1 MYFISQD
8 VPAETITTF
17 PHTLSTLDLTKMS
30 YAEAVSP
37 CAVPREFALRM
48 RRKPLCDSSNNSNNA
63 SWRLDALCLS
73 FTVRF
78 KAGAASCDLR
88 APGGKSGILPRAPEV
103 LSTAPDRRS
112 THWRQTVLL
121 LKVRIELFLS
131 GLFVFCNVSRK
142 LLLKSRFI
150 YTALLEKKRYISLF

>member
-1 MYFISQD
+1 M
-8 VPAETITTF
+8 PAETVTTF
-17 PHTLSTLDLTKMS
+17 PYTLSTLDLTKMS

-48 RRKPLCDSSNNSNNA
+48 RRKPLSDNNSNNA

-78 KAGAASCDLR
+78 KAGAASSDLR

-121 LKVRIELFLS
+121 LKVRI
-131 GLFVFCNVSRK
+131 K
-142 LLLKSRFI
+142 FI
-150 YTALLEKKRYISLF
+150 CFSAS